1 MGLGRFKSKKSC
13 RQPGGEH
20 RKKSD
25 LIAELLKFYIN
36 LCASQCISHSWKPYR
51 KPETLRGS
59 SHSNLVMFGLP
70 LGKGGNVRTATEQ
83 VGGHS
88 LGTLTEKDTFQM
100 ANDMTSNVITMM
112 RMITNSSGLIPSF
125 TDALSTTTMAS
136 WRGSIPHFLL
146 ARTWCPAAEATW
158 RGLAILV
165 TRQGAVSSVHIQDD
179 WRAAIVVFKIENEL
193 HPWYNAT
200 SCS

>member
-25 LIAELLKFYIN
+25 MIAELLKFYIN

-59 SHSNLVMFGLP
+59 SYSNLVMFGLP

-112 RMITNSSGLIPSF
+112 RMITNSSGLIPVSPTHF
-125 TDALSTTTMAS
+125 PPPRWHPDEGAS
-136 WRGSIPHFLL
+136 HISCWLAPGVQQRRLHEEAWRFLL
-146 ARTWCPAAEATW
+146 LDKGQWAVYTFRTT
-158 RGLAILV
+158 G
-165 TRQGAVSSVHIQDD
+165 
-179 WRAAIVVFKIENEL
+179 EL
-193 HPWYNAT
+193 QLWY
-200 SCS
+200 SK